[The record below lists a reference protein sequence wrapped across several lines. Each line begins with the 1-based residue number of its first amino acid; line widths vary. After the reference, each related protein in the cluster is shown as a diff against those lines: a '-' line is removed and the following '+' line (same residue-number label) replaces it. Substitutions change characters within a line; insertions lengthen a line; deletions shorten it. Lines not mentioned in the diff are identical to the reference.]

1 MLKIAPEPGLAP
13 VPHVPD
19 GQPVHADAHDL
30 PVVRLGRA
38 VFREE
43 LQLPDVTFL
52 VEGLDG
58 ALPFLALRVV
68 QLAEVE
74 RLTLE
79 DAATDAHVLHHAPVI
94 VDLAVLEP
102 LCSP

>member
-1 MLKIAPEPGLAP
+1 MS
-13 VPHVPD
+13 
-19 GQPVHADAHDL
+19 
-30 PVVRLGRA
+30 VVRLGRT

-43 LQLPDVTFL
+43 LQLPDVAFL
-52 VEGLDG
+52 LEGLDG

-74 RLTLE
+74 RLVHASSDRLRRLGFASGDTE
-79 DAATDAHVLHHAPVI
+79 DATTDAHVLHHAPVV
-94 VDLAVLEP
+94 VDLAVLES